1 MSGGLGASA
10 TVAVL
15 ECLNK
20 QVFKALAT
28 YDVNRHQYPADAK
41 RQGGS
46 AFGNVN
52 ARF

>member
-1 MSGGLGASA
+1 MSSHCAFTLYQ
-10 TVAVL
+10 V
-15 ECLNK
+15 NK

-28 YDVNRHQYPADAK
+28 YDVNRHQYPTDAK